1 MKKGIARDGRRLQL
15 LRKLSARRID
25 RQELIVMH
33 MRGAGVSYA
42 IARDDIKE
50 AELLG
55 LAENR
60 FGFLWITKDG
70 IAALRGIT
78 TPGHLKQ
85 ATLDGKERG
94 T

>member
-25 RQELIVMH
+25 RQKLIVMH
-33 MRGAGVSYA
+33 MRQAGVSYA
-42 IARDDIKE
+42 IARDDVKE

-70 IAALRGIT
+70 IAALKGIVI
-78 TPGHLKQ
+78 PGQ
-85 ATLDGKERG
+85 YRQVTLDGGQIE
-94 T
+94 